1 MISEA
6 ELWRQMV
13 LTWAMLA
20 ILVIS
25 LIRIAIETIKDFL
38 DDQKKKRKEQE

>member
-6 ELWRQMV
+6 EIWRQMV
-13 LTWAMLA
+13 LTWVMLA
-20 ILVIS
+20 ILVLA

-38 DDQKKKRKEQE
+38 DDQKKKRKLVR